1 MLPGWLGVGTALA
14 DLGARAEGLALLQRM
29 ATAWPFFDDLLAKIE
44 MVCAKTDLEI
54 ARAYVERSAGDRQLF
69 DRLEAEFNLTVEWL
83 LKIRGSSELI
93 ADAAVLRSAIAVRNP
108 YVDVLSV
115 LQVALLARKRRGGDD
130 EETQARVTEAL
141 ATTLNGV
148 AQGLRNTG

>member
-14 DLGARAEGLALLQRM
+14 DIGGRPDGLALLQRM
-29 ATAWPFFDDLLAKIE
+29 ATVWPFFDDMLAKIE

-54 ARAYVERSAGDRQLF
+54 ARAYVQRLGGDPALF
-69 DRLEAEFNLTVEWL
+69 ERLESEFALTVDWL
-83 LKIRGSSELI
+83 LRIRGTAEMI
-93 ADAAVLRSAIAVRNP
+93 ADIPVLRSAIAVRNP

-115 LQVALLARKRRGGDD
+115 LQVALLVRKHKGGDD